1 MAFTSASE
9 RTAFSAVLTACGS
22 RSSATSRRPF
32 HASAIWSASAG
43 PPFDD
48 QPVKITA
55 RGGASAASSS
65 ARRTAARQIEL
76 IRCRPSSPIS
86 W

>member
-1 MAFTSASE
+1 M
-9 RTAFSAVLTACGS
+9 
-22 RSSATSRRPF
+22 SRRPL
-32 HASAIWSASAG
+32 HSSAICSASGG

-55 RGGASAASSS
+55 RGGCSAASAS

-76 IRCRPSSPIS
+76 MPCRPSSPIS